1 MTAQVNAHPSS
12 KRVARLLWVDY
23 AKGIGIFLVVL
34 GHVLRGLADNVILS
48 RSFSFDYLDQWIY
61 AFHMP
66 LFFFLSGLFLYRST
80 SRPFRD
86 FVTNRLRVLVYPYL
100 VWSLIQ
106 ESLQSLT
113 YGSGNGSAGFLPSLD
128 SFWKILYRPPDQF
141 WFLYILFIISLAYA
155 IFRRLRLS
163 SFSFLVASIAA
174 YFFLIVEVSSG
185 VGVFNIARHFA
196 IYLAVGTVIGQSP
209 ELMLKLKSTRSW
221 HLFILSIGSYLAL
234 SWVVFGGWS
243 NQVELIPLAA
253 VPGMFASICL
263 AGLLVRFD
271 FYAFVGLWGRFS
283 LEIFLVHV
291 IVIAGLRI
299 VLQSIFGIVNPFIH
313 IVAGTLAGIYLPIMI
328 GKYSQHTKLR
338 YLFTCN

>member
-1 MTAQVNAHPSS
+1 MTAQIDAQPSS
-12 KRVARLLWVDY
+12 KPVTRLLWVDY
-23 AKGIGIFLVVL
+23 AKGLGIFLVVL
-34 GHVLRGLADNVILS
+34 GHVLRGLADNAILS
-48 RSFSFDYLDQWIY
+48 TSFLFDYLDQWIY

-80 SRPFRD
+80 SRPFKA
-86 FVTNRLRVLVYPYL
+86 FVINRLTILVYPYL

-113 YGSGNGSAGFLPSLD
+113 YGSGDSSAGFLLLLD
-128 SFWKILYRPPDQF
+128 SFWKILYQPPDQF
-141 WFLYILFIISLAYA
+141 WFLYILFVISLAYA
-155 IFRRLRLS
+155 IFHRLRLS
-163 SFSFLVASIAA
+163 SFSFLVASTAA
-174 YFFLIVEVSSG
+174 YFLLILEVSSG

-196 IYLAVGTVIGQSP
+196 IYLAVGTVVGQSS
-209 ELMLKLKSTRSW
+209 ELMLKLKSIKSL
-221 HLFILSIGSYLAL
+221 HLLVFSIGSYLIL
-234 SWVVFGGWS
+234 SLAVFWGWN

-253 VPGMFASICL
+253 APGMFASICL

-271 FYAFVGLWGRFS
+271 FYAFIGLWGHFS

-299 VLQSIFGIVNPFIH
+299 ALQSIFGIANPFIH

-328 GKYSQHTKLR
+328 GKYSRHTKLR
-338 YLFTCN
+338 YLFTYS